1 MTKRGDLKCK
11 GNASDCPGLEAS
23 GGEAENQ
30 QNAHQLP
37 RNKTLKQHNNR
48 QSRTKD
54 SKKPPWLPFG
64 TLSHF
69 EPSASLSLN

>member
-37 RNKTLKQHNNR
+37 RNKTLKQQPAKPHK
-48 QSRTKD
+48 TK
-54 SKKPPWLPFG
+54 
-64 TLSHF
+64 
-69 EPSASLSLN
+69 ESLL